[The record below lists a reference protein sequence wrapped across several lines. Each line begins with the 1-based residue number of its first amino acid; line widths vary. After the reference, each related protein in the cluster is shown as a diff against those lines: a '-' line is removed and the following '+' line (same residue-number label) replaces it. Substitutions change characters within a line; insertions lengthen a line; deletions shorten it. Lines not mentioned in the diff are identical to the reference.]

1 MKKFAHIV
9 PLAAARNKD
18 LAVVGGKNASLGELI
33 GELAAAGVRVP
44 DGFATTADAYRAF
57 LRAADL
63 RDLIDRKLESADIDS
78 PDDLARAAAAIRDGI
93 LAASL
98 PADLDSEIRAAYRL
112 LDDGAGG
119 ECAVAVRSSA
129 TAEDL
134 PEASFAGQQD
144 TFLNVRGED
153 DLVAAVKRV
162 FASLYTA
169 RAIAYRAHHGF
180 DSSQVAISVGVQKMA
195 RSDLAASGVMFTLD
209 TESGFENAVFIT
221 AAYGLGELVVQGAV
235 NPDEF
240 YVYKPALEAGR
251 RAIIRRRLGEKAAK
265 MIFADSAA
273 EPVTKVD
280 VEESMRRRFCISD
293 EEAEALARHACAIE
307 KHYGRPMDIEWAK
320 DGRDGA
326 LYILQARPETA
337 HAKKRAAAVITRYRL
352 TGEPPPAIA
361 EGRAI
366 GRKIGIGPA
375 RPIKTPD
382 EMGKIKNG
390 DVLIADMTDPD
401 WEPVMKK
408 SAAILT
414 KRGGRTCHAA
424 IIAREL
430 GIPAVVGCG
439 NSLDAIAESK
449 TVTVSCAQGDTG
461 AVFAG
466 AADFAIEEIAAAN
479 LPPLAAKLQIN
490 VANPGLAFEFSRLP
504 ADGVG
509 LARIEFVIARE
520 IGFHPR
526 CATDYAR
533 LPPEI
538 ARAVR
543 RLSAGFETPREC
555 YVRKLA
561 EGVATLAAAFDPRP
575 VIVRLSDFKSN
586 EYASMV
592 GGRQFEPVEE
602 NPMLGF
608 RGASRYRSPEF
619 SQCFALECEAVK
631 IARNEIGLKNILL
644 MAPFV
649 RTLADAEGVIE
660 ALAANGLRRGEDGL
674 KIVMMCEVPANAIL
688 AEDFLRHFDGFSIG
702 SNDLTQLT
710 LALDRDSGLV
720 ADLFDE
726 RDPAVKQLVSRA
738 IRACR
743 AAGKYVGI
751 CGQAPS
757 DHPDFAEWL
766 LAEGVSAISLNPDA
780 LLPTWRLLAKHG
792 EK

>member
-1 MKKFAHIV
+1 M
-9 PLAAARNKD
+9 
-18 LAVVGGKNASLGELI
+18 
-33 GELAAAGVRVP
+33 
-44 DGFATTADAYRAF
+44 
-57 LRAADL
+57 
-63 RDLIDRKLESADIDS
+63 
-78 PDDLARAAAAIRDGI
+78 
-93 LAASL
+93 
-98 PADLDSEIRAAYRL
+98 
-112 LDDGAGG
+112 
-119 ECAVAVRSSA
+119 
-129 TAEDL
+129 
-134 PEASFAGQQD
+134 
-144 TFLNVRGED
+144 
-153 DLVAAVKRV
+153 
-162 FASLYTA
+162 
-169 RAIAYRAHHGF
+169 
-180 DSSQVAISVGVQKMA
+180 
-195 RSDLAASGVMFTLD
+195 
-209 TESGFENAVFIT
+209 
-221 AAYGLGELVVQGAV
+221 GELVVQGAV

-280 VEESMRRRFCISD
+280 VEESMRRRFASRTKKPKRSP
-293 EEAEALARHACAIE
+293 ATLARSK

-490 VANPGLAFEFSRLP
+490 VANPRPRFRIFAP
-504 ADGVG
+504 A
-509 LARIEFVIARE
+509 
-520 IGFHPR
+520 
-526 CATDYAR
+526 
-533 LPPEI
+533 
-538 ARAVR
+538 R
-543 RLSAGFETPREC
+543 RR
-555 YVRKLA
+555 
-561 EGVATLAAAFDPRP
+561 
-575 VIVRLSDFKSN
+575 
-586 EYASMV
+586 
-592 GGRQFEPVEE
+592 
-602 NPMLGF
+602 
-608 RGASRYRSPEF
+608 RGACAHRIRHRPRDRIPS
-619 SQCFALECEAVK
+619 AL
-631 IARNEIGLKNILL
+631 RDRL
-644 MAPFV
+644 
-649 RTLADAEGVIE
+649 R
-660 ALAANGLRRGEDGL
+660 ALAARNRARGAAAQRGFRNAARVLCAQTGRRR
-674 KIVMMCEVPANAIL
+674 
-688 AEDFLRHFDGFSIG
+688 RHARRRFRSAPGHRPLVGF
-702 SNDLTQLT
+702 
-710 LALDRDSGLV
+710 
-720 ADLFDE
+720 
-726 RDPAVKQLVSRA
+726 
-738 IRACR
+738 
-743 AAGKYVGI
+743 
-751 CGQAPS
+751 
-757 DHPDFAEWL
+757 
-766 LAEGVSAISLNPDA
+766 
-780 LLPTWRLLAKHG
+780 
-792 EK
+792 